1 MPNCGG
7 CRTCELACAF
17 KHTGAFTHAASS
29 LLIVDRPDQKGH
41 QIVLLDKP
49 DGLRPA
55 CDGCQE
61 LGEPLCVQ
69 FCREAEDL
77 AKIVREFIRTVK
89 PAAKAT
95 VPEIAELAVRNSAG
109 DYHHEGEPQ

>member
-1 MPNCGG
+1 MACG
-7 CRTCELACAF
+7 F
-17 KHTGAFTHAASS
+17 KHTRAFTHAASS
-29 LLIVDRPDQKGH
+29 LLIVDKPDQKGH
-41 QIVLLDKP
+41 QIALLDKP

-77 AKIVREFIRTVK
+77 AKIVQEFIRTVK
-89 PAAKAT
+89 PAAKAMG
-95 VPEIAELAVRNSAG
+95 PEVAELAVRGPATDG
-109 DYHHEGEPQ
+109 QYAGEPQ